1 MVKICARK
9 KIIYTCKIRSP
20 HNKKLK
26 YYRVSIVFDNY
37 KFWFLNYKYET
48 NTVEIYQTKSVK
60 IKEFDDLDM
69 TWENIPVASLTNM
82 D

>member
-1 MVKICARK
+1 MCQE

-37 KFWFLNYKYET
+37 KFWFLNYKYER
-48 NTVEIYQTKSVK
+48 NAVEIYQTKSVK
-60 IKEFDDLDM
+60 IKEIDDLHI
-69 TWENIPVASLTNM
+69 TSKNIPVAPLTNM